1 MLHKTVGRPME
12 ILLVEDSLVDARLTM
27 GALKKGQVPHRL
39 TLVRDGAEAM
49 EFLRQEGKFARAPRP
64 DLMLLD
70 LHLPKKDGLEVL
82 SDVKTDYDLKSIP
95 IVVLTASDANE
106 DMQKC
111 ELLHVDAYMNKPVDT
126 ERFIDVV
133 RQLKRF
139 WHANLILPVLD

>member
-49 EFLRQEGKFARAPRP
+49 EFLRQEGRFARAPRP

-82 SDVKTDYDLKSIP
+82 SEVKTDYDLKSIP

>member
-1 MLHKTVGRPME
+1 MLNKTVGRPME

-49 EFLRQEGKFARAPRP
+49 EFLRQEGCFARAPRP

-82 SDVKTDYDLKSIP
+82 SEVKADYDLQSIP
-95 IVVLTASDANE
+95 IVVLTASDVTE

-126 ERFIDVV
+126 ERFIEVV

-139 WHANLILPVLD
+139 WHANLIMPALD

>member
-49 EFLRQEGKFARAPRP
+49 EFLRQEGRFARAPRP

-82 SDVKTDYDLKSIP
+82 SEVKTDYDLKSIP

-111 ELLHVDAYMNKPVDT
+111 ELLHVDAYINKPVDT